1 MVDSINGGTFYEVPE
16 DIRPTIAPHT
26 IEVLIQNSS
35 KVEGTEASAQELTQP
50 ALTCS
55 KLTIETLE

>member
-16 DIRPTIAPHT
+16 DIRPTIAPHR

-35 KVEGTEASAQELTQP
+35 KVEGTEASAQELTQLV
-50 ALTCS
+50 LTCS
-55 KLTIETLE
+55 KLTKETLE

>member
-16 DIRPTIAPHT
+16 DIRPTIAPHR

-35 KVEGTEASAQELTQP
+35 GTEASAQELTQP